1 MKSYQN
7 LNWDRKWQMKKFK
20 VTYKPTRQNVFI
32 IEAEN
37 ISQAATRSE
46 LKRKEIFD
54 LLANDVAI
62 VEFKEPKSE

>member
-1 MKSYQN
+1 
-7 LNWDRKWQMKKFK
+7 MKKFK